1 MEDMKDIQW
10 FPGHMAKTR
19 RMIAK
24 SLPLVDA
31 VAELLD
37 ARLPLSSRNPEFNR
51 LTGKKPRLVILNK
64 ADMAD
69 PDITNQWMQFYKKK
83 GYAVITADSKNG
95 KGVKQFA
102 PALRELLKEQL
113 QRYADKGML

>member
-19 RMIAK
+19 RMIQK

-37 ARLPLSSRNPEFNR
+37 ARLPLSSRNPEFDR
-51 LTGKKPRLVILNK
+51 LTRNKPRLVILNK

-69 PDITNQWMQFYKKK
+69 PDLTQKWISYYQKRGAQ
-83 GYAVITADSKNG
+83 VITADSKSG
-95 KGVKQFA
+95 KGVKGFA
-102 PALRELLKEQL
+102 PALRTLLAPQL
-113 QRYADKGML
+113 AQ